1 MLKGS
6 IMDAEKAM
14 ERISMLM
21 QRTQARGASE
31 SEEAAAAAMIGR
43 LIMQFPCLLDD
54 FEAPEPEPPPVQSF
68 GRGRRHDVVR
78 FTIQGIEHETMK
90 AVLVMIRY
98 KEYWVPRSQ
107 IIDLSPTSIT
117 MSGWM
122 AKELK
127 LV

>member
-1 MLKGS
+1 
-6 IMDAEKAM
+6 MDAEKAM

-21 QRTQARGASE
+21 HRTTARGASE

-54 FEAPEPEPPPVQSF
+54 FEAPEPEPEPVPR
-68 GRGRRHDVVR
+68 GRGRRGADSVTFPV
-78 FTIQGIEHETMK
+78 QSIEHETLK

-107 IIDLSPTSIT
+107 IIRLSPTEIVMT
-117 MSGWM
+117 GWM
-122 AKELK
+122 ARELK